1 MKYDYKIIGAGLA
14 GITMAE
20 RLADKG
26 KSVLLLERR
35 NHIGG
40 NCYDFIHKDVLIHRY
55 GPHIFHTDNEKV
67 WEYLNQFTEF
77 NDYKHMVKVEVN
89 NKLVDLPINLKS
101 LQELGLEKG
110 YETVKYIYKKVF
122 ENYSKKQ
129 WGKYVSKID
138 PTIFG
143 RIAVR
148 DNYISDYF
156 LDRFQGLPVFGY
168 TRMFENMLFNKNIE
182 VELNRNKIEIFKS
195 NIPIIYTGMIDELFG
210 YCYGKLPYRSLDIW
224 FQEHKQP
231 FYQKHPVINY
241 PSKERLTRI
250 TEYKYMTQQ
259 NCMNTIISKEY
270 PCEYK
275 SKKNLPYYPIPTD
288 DTKALYNKYKKLADK
303 IPNLYLL
310 GRLAEYKYYNMDDVV
325 EKALNLS
332 EEL

>member
-1 MKYDYKIIGAGLA
+1 LKYDYKIIGAGLA

-35 NHIGG
+35 YHIGG
-40 NCYDFIHKDVLIHRY
+40 NCYDFIYENVLVHRY

-67 WEYLNQFTEF
+67 WEYLNQFTAF
-77 NDYKHMVKVEVN
+77 NDYKHEVKVEVKG
-89 NKLVDLPINLKS
+89 KLVNLPINKNS
-101 LQELGLEKG
+101 IKELGLENSDNI
-110 YETVKYIYKKVF
+110 TDYIYKNVF

-129 WGKYVSKID
+129 WGKHFRKLDVSVFNRVPI
-138 PTIFG
+138 
-143 RIAVR
+143 R
-148 DNYISDYF
+148 YSYSDAYF
-156 LDRFQGLPVFGY
+156 LDKFQGLPVYGY

-182 VELNRNKIEIFKS
+182 VELNRNKTEIFKS
-195 NIPIIYTGMIDELFG
+195 NIPVIYTGMIDELFG

-231 FYQKHPVINY
+231 FYQKYPVINY
-241 PSKERLTRI
+241 PNKERLTRI

-270 PCEYK
+270 PCEYNG
-275 SKKNLPYYPIPTD
+275 KNIPYYPIPTD
-288 DTKALYNKYKKLADK
+288 DTKILYNKYKALADK

-310 GRLAEYKYYNMDDVV
+310 GRLAEYKYYDMDDVV
-325 EKALNLS
+325 EKALNLA